1 MRTPAEDGPPTYN
14 VQLTQ
19 PIIGHLAAAGASTVL
34 DLGCGSGWFSQ
45 VLWRCGFEV
54 TGVDRSDS
62 RLQTARSRYPDL
74 RLQQHDIVEEPD
86 ASWIGRFDAVVAI
99 DVIDHLT
106 RPRLL
111 IETALATLKPGGL
124 LIVTSPFH
132 GYAKNLALALTGR
145 FDRRWEALSDSG
157 RVKFFSRATLGTLML
172 ESGLSQ
178 VQVRTVGRITP
189 FARALLA
196 SGRAPA

>member
-1 MRTPAEDGPPTYN
+1 M
-14 VQLTQ
+14 
-19 PIIGHLAAAGASTVL
+19 
-34 DLGCGSGWFSQ
+34 
-45 VLWRCGFEV
+45 
-54 TGVDRSDS
+54 
-62 RLQTARSRYPDL
+62 
-74 RLQQHDIVEEPD
+74 EEPD